1 MGESLGNKELK
12 VVLFAQLNGKMLSES
27 GGAASDIDRNVKNS
41 SPCAPYQF
49 GLGERRLLEMKAPDY
64 TVRRE
69 ALIILDKV
77 HRTYQF
83 LEIALGE
90 TLEEIAACIFKN
102 ARF

>member
-1 MGESLGNKELK
+1 MGESLGYKELK

-41 SPCAPYQF
+41 SPSAPYQF
-49 GLGERRLLEMKAPDY
+49 GLGERRILEMKAPDY